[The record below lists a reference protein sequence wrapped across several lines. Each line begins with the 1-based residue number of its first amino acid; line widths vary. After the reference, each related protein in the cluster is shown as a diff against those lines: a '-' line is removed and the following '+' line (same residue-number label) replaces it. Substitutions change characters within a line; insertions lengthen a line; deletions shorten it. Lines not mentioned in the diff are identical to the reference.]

1 MLYKGYYISND
12 NGHYK
17 IHLGDYIIATAD
29 TKAEAI
35 REVDRIQNEKEKTG
49 A

>member
-1 MLYKGYYISND
+1 MIYKGYYISNE

-29 TKAEAI
+29 TKADAI
-35 REVDRIQNEKEKTG
+35 KEIDKITEEKEK
-49 A
+49 